1 MEELGLDPMS
11 DGIALLI
18 PNYFCKDF
26 SELST
31 KKEEQFLGNS
41 KGTRQIPLWEL
52 RTKIFLEMVTGY
64 PN

>member
-11 DGIALLI
+11 DGTALLI
-18 PNYFCKDF
+18 PNYFYKDF

-31 KKEEQFLGNS
+31 KKEEQFLGSS
-41 KGTRQIPLWEL
+41 KGTRQMPLWEL
-52 RTKIFLEMVTGY
+52 RTKIFLEMVTDY